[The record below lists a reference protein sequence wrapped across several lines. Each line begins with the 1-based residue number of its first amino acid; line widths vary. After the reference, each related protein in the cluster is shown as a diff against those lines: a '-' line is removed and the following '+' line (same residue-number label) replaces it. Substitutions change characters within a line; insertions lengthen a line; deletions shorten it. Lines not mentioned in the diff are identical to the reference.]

1 MKKEFNFA
9 DIPAT
14 MSRCRRSRIRGCFPA
29 TPEDELLHGVR
40 SLSDQIRSFRAGGL
54 PLGSREL
61 GDGNYDEDDSIEVD
75 PSVDPGLD
83 RFEKSEAIAGMISS
97 RMAKKHKEK
106 LDKAH
111 TE

>member
-14 MSRCRRSRIRGCFPA
+14 MSRCCRSRVRGCFPS
-29 TPEDELLHGVR
+29 TSKDNLLYGVR
-40 SLSDQIRSFRAGGL
+40 PLSDQIRSFRAGGL
-54 PLGSREL
+54 PLGTREL
-61 GDGNYDEDDSIEVD
+61 GDGNYDEDDSVDVD

-97 RMAKKHKEK
+97 RMARKYKEK
-106 LDKAH
+106 LEQAKI
-111 TE
+111 E